1 MIRPRV
7 GSVESVP
14 VPQHAF
20 FLFLRG
26 TLFTIGIGTGDKI
39 IDRETDCPHTMGS
52 TTIQKNG
59 NRRDATPHASAAYQE
74 WAALQSRLGSSTDV
88 RVNGRDLTIADVV
101 AVSL

>member
-1 MIRPRV
+1 
-7 GSVESVP
+7 
-14 VPQHAF
+14 
-20 FLFLRG
+20 
-26 TLFTIGIGTGDKI
+26 
-39 IDRETDCPHTMGS
+39 MGS